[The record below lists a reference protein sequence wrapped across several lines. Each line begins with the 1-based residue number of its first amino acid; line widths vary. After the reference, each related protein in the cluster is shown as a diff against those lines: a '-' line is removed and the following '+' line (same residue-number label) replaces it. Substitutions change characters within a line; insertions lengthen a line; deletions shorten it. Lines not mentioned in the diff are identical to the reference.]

1 MLDEE
6 GRRCWTLKYAQESNY
21 HMDILPCLV
30 AKDYKTVMERSFSAS
45 LGAIRE
51 LDNLAIRI
59 TDKESANY
67 RYDPSPENWMK
78 SNPFGYGIWF
88 IQRATAGDRQKMMLL
103 AESVRAVPKYQSNK
117 TPLQRAVQILKRHR
131 DIMFAGDEDKPVSII
146 ITTLADKWIEHP
158 KRQDN
163 FYKWLEKV
171 RKDLSLILQLRGMHV
186 IAESMM
192 PRFGRQAVSQ
202 GFDSLAEKARSLR
215 ESGTMKMAAG
225 SGILGSA
232 GSVSAKAHH
241 FFGNHE

>member
-1 MLDEE
+1 MENPVNPEE
-6 GRRCWTLKYAQESNY
+6 N
-21 HMDILPCLV
+21 
-30 AKDYKTVMERSFSAS
+30 F
-45 LGAIRE
+45 
-51 LDNLAIRI
+51 
-59 TDKESANY
+59 
-67 RYDPSPENWMK
+67 
-78 SNPFGYGIWF
+78 
-88 IQRATAGDRQKMMLL
+88 
-103 AESVRAVPKYQSNK
+103 
-117 TPLQRAVQILKRHR
+117 
-131 DIMFAGDEDKPVSII
+131 
-146 ITTLADKWIEHP
+146 ADKWIEHP

-202 GFDSLAEKARSLR
+202 GFDSLAEKARSLS

>member
-1 MLDEE
+1 MLSGKVAIVTGASRGIGRETALTLAGYGATVIVNYCGSKDKAEAVVEE
-6 GRRCWTLKYAQESNY
+6 ITAAGGTAKAYQGEGSITEALQTILI
-21 HMDILPCLV
+21 HMDKYILNEFDPQSG
-30 AKDYKTVMERSFSAS
+30 KTIKKVE
-45 LGAIRE
+45 
-51 LDNLAIRI
+51 NPV
-59 TDKESANY
+59 N
-67 RYDPSPENWMK
+67 PEEN
-78 SNPFGYGIWF
+78 F
-88 IQRATAGDRQKMMLL
+88 
-103 AESVRAVPKYQSNK
+103 
-117 TPLQRAVQILKRHR
+117 
-131 DIMFAGDEDKPVSII
+131 
-146 ITTLADKWIEHP
+146 ADKWIEHP